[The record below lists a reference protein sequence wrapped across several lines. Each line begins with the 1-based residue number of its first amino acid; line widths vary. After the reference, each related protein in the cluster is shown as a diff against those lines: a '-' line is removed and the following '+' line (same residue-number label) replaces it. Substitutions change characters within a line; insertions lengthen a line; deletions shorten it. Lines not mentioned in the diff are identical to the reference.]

1 MCGSLP
7 QLCTVMPRDG
17 TNVCLIDGAKM
28 KRILYRFAICVVLAA
43 MVAAFATPVFAD
55 APAPDKQTAK
65 FEIKFMEN
73 MIDHHAMAVMMAEMC
88 TMMAVHPELIAM
100 CEDIIATQS
109 AEIEMMQMWLQD
121 WYGITYEPDMH
132 MGEME
137 GYMKMDPAQFEEWFM
152 KRMISHH
159 ATAIKEAEDC
169 LEEAYHPELLSN
181 TMQAWLCEWY
191 GVCNYRKNL

>member
-1 MCGSLP
+1 MNKLFYRSI
-7 QLCTVMPRDG
+7 V
-17 TNVCLIDGAKM
+17 
-28 KRILYRFAICVVLAA
+28 ILVLAV
-43 MVAAFATPVFAD
+43 MFAAFSTPALAD

-65 FEIKFMEN
+65 YEIKFMEN
-73 MIDHHAMAVMMAEMC
+73 MTDHHAMAVMMAEMC

-100 CEDIIATQS
+100 CENIVVTQL
-109 AEIEMMQMWLQD
+109 AEIEMMQTWLQD

-137 GYMKMDPAQFEEWFM
+137 GHMNMDPAKFEEWFM

-169 LEEAYHPELLSN
+169 LEKAYHPGLISMCQNIVVDQQQEID
-181 TMQAWLCEWY
+181 TMQTWLCEWY
-191 GVCNYRKNL
+191 EVCNYRKNL

>member
-1 MCGSLP
+1 MKKLSYGLMT
-7 QLCTVMPRDG
+7 L
-17 TNVCLIDGAKM
+17 LI
-28 KRILYRFAICVVLAA
+28 LAA
-43 MVAAFATPVFAD
+43 MLAAFAAPALAD
-55 APAPDKQTAK
+55 APAPDKQTARY
-65 FEIKFMEN
+65 EIKFMAN

-88 TMMAVHPELIAM
+88 TMKAIHPELIAM
-100 CEDIIATQS
+100 CENIIATQS

-132 MGEME
+132 MGKME
-137 GYMKMDPAQFEEWFM
+137 GHMKIDLARFEKWFM

-169 LEEAYHPELLSN
+169 LEEAYHPELLSMCQNIIVTQTEEIN

>member
-1 MCGSLP
+1 
-7 QLCTVMPRDG
+7 
-17 TNVCLIDGAKM
+17 M
-28 KRILYRFAICVVLAA
+28 KNFFYKSMTFLVLAA
-43 MVAAFATPVFAD
+43 LIAAFATPAFAD
-55 APAPDKQTAK
+55 ATAPDKQTAK
-65 FEIKFMEN
+65 YEVKFMVN

-88 TMMAVHPELIAM
+88 TLKAVHPELIAM
-100 CEDIIATQS
+100 CENIIATQS

-121 WYGITYEPDMH
+121 WYGIAYEPDMH

-137 GYMKMDPAQFEEWFM
+137 GHMKMDPAQFEEWFM

-159 ATAIKEAEDC
+159 ATVIKEAEDC
-169 LEEAYHPELLSN
+169 LEEACHPELLRMCQNIIVTQTEEIN